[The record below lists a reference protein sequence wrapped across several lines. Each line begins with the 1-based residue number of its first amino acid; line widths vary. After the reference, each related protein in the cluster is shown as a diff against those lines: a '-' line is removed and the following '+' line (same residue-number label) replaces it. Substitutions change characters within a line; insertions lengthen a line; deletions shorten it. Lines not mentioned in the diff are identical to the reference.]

1 MVVNVIFITRKNPG
15 LIILLN
21 IENNFSQLSLDSR
34 LGRSLEYVLSIP
46 RSVAKFSI
54 PILRFLI
61 DEITQLLPNMV
72 SYTATK
78 SNSTGDL
85 GWTHIMFYYIRDYEL
100 PDIHAHVCHC
110 LTSVRCKHAR
120 LSSINQKGFLLPRH
134 WSLTPLVFGFP
145 FSWGLWS
152 TSRYGIFWEGYGKHS
167 PC

>member
-21 IENNFSQLSLDSR
+21 IENNFSQLSFDLH

-72 SYTATK
+72 SYTVTK

-85 GWTHIMFYYIRDYEL
+85 G
-100 PDIHAHVCHC
+100 
-110 LTSVRCKHAR
+110 
-120 LSSINQKGFLLPRH
+120 
-134 WSLTPLVFGFP
+134 
-145 FSWGLWS
+145 
-152 TSRYGIFWEGYGKHS
+152 
-167 PC
+167 